1 MKRVCIL
8 YNIQAGYGT
17 IARKIDDI
25 CAIFKEGDYEPQ
37 PQLLKFG
44 ENPFDK
50 HSEQPEMVVVCGG
63 DGTINYVINS
73 MFARGLDLPLG
84 IIPAG
89 TANDFAGAVGMK
101 ANPLKAARQIVE
113 GHIERLDCG
122 RVNDLYFI
130 NVFSFGMFT
139 TTSQHTPDAIKHRFG
154 KLAYIVEGA
163 KEFFQRK
170 PIPLHVRH
178 SDGEEFSIDS
188 ITTLIFNGETAGR
201 FRLAR
206 RASVRDGIFDCV
218 IMRQCN
224 IFAMLWAMLLYLI
237 NGRPNFA
244 IQHIRSSHIEMR
256 STSSPTTDM
265 DGQRSADF
273 PLTID
278 CIAGGVAVVCPN
290 D

>member
-8 YNIQAGYGT
+8 YNTQAGHGK

-25 CAIFKEGDYEPQ
+25 AAIFAQAGYEPL
-37 PQLLKFG
+37 PTHLRFG
-44 ENPFDK
+44 ENPFDGFA
-50 HSEQPEMVVVCGG
+50 EQPDMVVVCGG

-73 MFARGLDLPLG
+73 MKARSLDIPLG

-89 TANDFAGAVGMK
+89 TANDFAGAVGM
-101 ANPLKAARQIVE
+101 ASDHLKAARQIVE

-139 TTSQHTPDAIKHRFG
+139 TTSQHTSDAVKHRFG
-154 KLAYIVEGA
+154 KLAYLVEGA
-163 KEFFQRK
+163 KEFFTSK
-170 PIPLHVRH
+170 PTPLHVEYEG
-178 SDGEEFSIDS
+178 GEAFDVQSV
-188 ITTLIFNGETAGR
+188 ITLVFNGETAGR

-218 IMRQCN
+218 IMRRCN
-224 IFAMLWAMLLYLI
+224 IFAMLWAMLLYLLD
-237 NGRPNFA
+237 GRPNFP
-244 IQHIRSSHIEMR
+244 IRHIRSSHIEMR
-256 STSSPTTDM
+256 SPLSPTTDM

-273 PLTID
+273 PLTIE
-278 CIAGGVAVVCPN
+278 CVAGGVAVVCPE
-290 D
+290 